1 MANYQEIQ
9 EALKAPLPA
18 DMLRQRTQGGQTLT
32 FLPWY
37 NCAKL
42 ADERAP
48 GWSGEARV
56 ENLGDAVAVIYR
68 ISIPTDDGPVFR
80 EAIGYEAKSTSSY
93 GDPTSNAEAMSF
105 RRAWA
110 KHGLGASL
118 YGGEAIGGGAPA
130 ASGGAPVATGSS
142 APGWNGLLWY
152 GSCKGKHLTDP
163 SVDIKSLEWGANN
176 AKNKDGSPNE
186 SQRAAIREEIARRQG
201 GVRPQTLPIATTAPA
216 PDAAPSAPAAKSGT
230 AEMKELLEAAKAIG
244 QTWADVKRAS
254 LDSFDKEPS
263 QLTPDEVQ
271 LLMLDFAPHPF

>member
-37 NCAKL
+37 NCAKM

-93 GDPTSNAEAMSF
+93 GDPTSNAEAMAF

>member
-37 NCAKL
+37 NCAKM

-93 GDPTSNAEAMSF
+93 GDPTSNAEAMAF

-152 GSCKGKHLTDP
+152 GSCKNKHLTDP

-186 SQRAAIREEIARRQG
+186 AQRAAIREEIARRQG

-216 PDAAPSAPAAKSGT
+216 PDSAPSAPAAKSGT